1 MNRHNERDVHDA
13 LFHACVLAV
22 AEGFPHLAVRDI
34 IEPPHDLFDAALAR
48 QVAIHLMV
56 ARFGLPKRRVVEMQ
70 QRSREAINRALATVD
85 CRLETAAFETHY
97 RMIAKRAGELVDARM
112 EDAA

>member
-1 MNRHNERDVHDA
+1 MNRHSERDVHDA

-34 IEPPHDLFDAALAR
+34 INPPQHMFDAALAR
-48 QVAIHLMV
+48 QVVLHLMV
-56 ARFGLPKRRVVEMQ
+56 ARFGMPKRRVVEMQ
-70 QRSREAINRALATVD
+70 QRSREAINRGLAKVD
-85 CRLETAAFETHY
+85 CRLANPTFEAHY
-97 RMIAKRAGELVDARM
+97 RVMAERAGALVEARM